1 MALLGIGF
9 SLIPAAMWPSVAK
22 IVDTSK
28 IGTAYGF
35 IFSVQNFGLWLFP
48 LLIGNVLEWTNK
60 GVTTELVEKGFAKWD
75 YTYSI
80 LMLSFLG
87 VIALILA
94 ILLKR
99 DDKISGF
106 GLEKP
111 NKIS

>member
-22 IVDTSK
+22 IVDTNK

-48 LLIGNVLEWTNK
+48 MLIGYILDKSNP
-60 GVTTELVEKGFAKWD
+60 GVTQDLVEQGKASFN
-75 YTYSI
+75 YTNPI
-80 LMLSFLG
+80 LMLMFLG
-87 VIALILA
+87 ILGLVFA

-99 DDKISGF
+99 DDKTSGY

-111 NKIS
+111 NIAE